1 VVFTNNGVNVIRNWL
16 AGSAATAPT
25 HIAYGSDGTAP
36 SKGDTTLTTELTRAA
51 FDSTTASAD
60 KEVKFEGVLGTLSQ
74 NGQTLRECGLFN
86 AGAGGTLFARNTF
99 TDLAKT
105 SSIELQIFITVRVEN

>member
-1 VVFTNNGVNVIRNWL
+1 MEVMEPLRQKVIRHSQLN
-16 AGSAATAPT
+16 SQEQ
-25 HIAYGSDGTAP
+25 H
-36 SKGDTTLTTELTRAA
+36 
-51 FDSTTASAD
+51 STTASAD